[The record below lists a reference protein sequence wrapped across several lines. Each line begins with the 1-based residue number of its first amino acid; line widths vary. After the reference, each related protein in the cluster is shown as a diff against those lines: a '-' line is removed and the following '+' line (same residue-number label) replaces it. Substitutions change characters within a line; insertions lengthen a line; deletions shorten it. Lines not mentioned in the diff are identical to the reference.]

1 MKDYPFDTP
10 LQCQG
15 YSEEKNEVV
24 KCHYPGSH
32 QGPLGLQY
40 INIPAQLFMPA
51 PKTLAVKLLGKN
63 LRLNHELK
71 SGYNYNVPLKCWHFP
86 QLGVVAH
93 SCDSATGELGLW
105 IVVGW
110 DPPDEAGH
118 VEPVSALSLL
128 STWPPPGSRR
138 WPGSLM
144 SQEPGQVGHRA
155 TQTGHMRQ

>member
-1 MKDYPFDTP
+1 MKDFPFDTP
-10 LQCQG
+10 PQCQG
-15 YSEEKNEVV
+15 HPEELNEMV

-32 QGPLGLQY
+32 QGPSGLQS
-40 INIPAQLFMPA
+40 INIPAELLMPA
-51 PKTLAVKLLGKN
+51 PKTLPVKLLGKI
-63 LRLNHELK
+63 LSLSQDLK
-71 SGYNYNVPLKCWHFP
+71 SGYNFTVSLKCWHFL

-138 WPGSLM
+138 
-144 SQEPGQVGHRA
+144 
-155 TQTGHMRQ
+155 

>member
-1 MKDYPFDTP
+1 MAKKFAMKVFMSNCPGGLSANIRRIILLTLLFSARAT
-10 LQCQG
+10 QKK
-15 YSEEKNEVV
+15 KNEVV
-24 KCHYPGSH
+24 KCHYTGSH
-32 QGPLGLQY
+32 QGPLGLQS
-40 INIPAQLFMPA
+40 INIPADLFMQA
-51 PKTLAVKLLGKN
+51 RKTLPVKLLGKV
-63 LRLNHELK
+63 LRLNQDLK
-71 SGYNYNVPLKCWHFP
+71 SGYIYKVLLKCWHFL

-138 WPGSLM
+138 
-144 SQEPGQVGHRA
+144 
-155 TQTGHMRQ
+155 

>member
-15 YSEEKNEVV
+15 NSEEKNEAV
-24 KCHYPGSH
+24 KCHYSGSH

-138 WPGSLM
+138 
-144 SQEPGQVGHRA
+144 
-155 TQTGHMRQ
+155 